1 MQDASRLSL
10 AQEVKTMLTIARNPE
25 TPTTLAD
32 DRWQAVVNRDRGR
45 DGEFVFAVSTTGVY
59 CRPSCPARRPRPEN
73 VSFFADPVAAERA
86 GFRACRRC
94 RPKAAASA
102 QEELVARA
110 TTWLD
115 AHVEERVTLPRLAM
129 ALGVSPGHLQ
139 RTFTQV
145 TGVSPRMYAA
155 ARRLESA
162 KSRLREGADVTSALY
177 ASGYGSSSRFYAQAR
192 SALGMTPTSY
202 KRGGEGMTMNYAT
215 AGSPIGQILVAAT
228 ERGICAV
235 SIGEDPAALEQSLT
249 AEYPRATIRR
259 DDDALRPY
267 VDSVLAHLRDRTSLA
282 ALPLD
287 LVGTPFQRAVWQV
300 LRAIPAGER
309 RTYGQIAATLG
320 NPKGA
325 RAVARACASN
335 PAALV
340 IPCHRVVRGDGHSG
354 GYRWGAERKQAL
366 LANEGDGVIG

>member
-1 MQDASRLSL
+1 MVTVART
-10 AQEVKTMLTIARNPE
+10 QEATKA
-25 TPTTLAD
+25 LAD
-32 DRWQAVVNRDRGR
+32 HRWQAVVNRDRGR
-45 DGEFVFAVSTTGVY
+45 DGEFVFAVSTTGIY

-73 VSFFADPVAAERA
+73 VSFFADSAAAERA

-94 RPKAAASA
+94 RPRSGLSP

-115 AHVEERVTLPRLAM
+115 AHAEERVTLPRLAA

-139 RTFTQV
+139 RTFTRV
-145 TGVSPRMYAA
+145 TGVSPRVYAA

-162 KSRLREGADVTSALY
+162 KSHLRDGADVTSALH
-177 ASGYGSSSRFYAQAR
+177 AAGYGSSSRFYAQAR

-202 KRGGEGMTMNYAT
+202 KKGGEGMTMSYAT
-215 AGSPIGQILVAAT
+215 TGSPIGQILVAAT

-235 SIGEDPAALEQSLT
+235 SIGEDDAALEQSLT

-259 DDDALRPY
+259 DDEALRPY
-267 VDSVLAHLRDRTSLA
+267 VDSVLAHLRDRAPLA

-287 LVGTPFQRAVWQV
+287 VPGTPFQHEVWRE
-300 LRAIPAGER
+300 LRAIPVGER

-320 NPKGA
+320 NPNGA
-325 RAVARACASN
+325 RAVARACAAN

-340 IPCHRVVRGDGHSG
+340 IPCHRVVRGDGGSG
-354 GYRWGAERKQAL
+354 GYRWGAERKQAI
-366 LANEGDGVIG
+366 LANER

>member
-1 MQDASRLSL
+1 MA
-10 AQEVKTMLTIARNPE
+10 MIARTEE
-25 TPTTLAD
+25 TPTALVD
-32 DRWQAVVNRDRGR
+32 DRWQAVMTRDRGR
-45 DGEFVFAVSTTGVY
+45 DGDFVFAVRTTGIY
-59 CRPSCPARRPRPEN
+59 CRPSCPARRPRREN
-73 VSFFADPVAAERA
+73 VNFFADAATAERA

-94 RPKAAASA
+94 RPKAAASS

-110 TTWLD
+110 ITWLE
-115 AHVEERVTLPRLAM
+115 AHVEERVTLPRLAA

-139 RTFTQV
+139 RTFTRV

-162 KSRLREGADVTSALY
+162 KARLRDGADVTSALH

-202 KRGGEGMTMNYAT
+202 RRGGEGMTMNYAT
-215 AGSPIGQILVAAT
+215 ADSSIGRLLVAAT

-235 SIGEDPAALEQSLT
+235 SIGEDDAALEQSLT

-267 VDSVLAHLRDRTSLA
+267 VDSIVAHLRDRTPLT

-287 LVGTPFQRAVWQV
+287 VVGTPFQHDVWRA
-300 LRAIPAGER
+300 LRTIPAGER

-320 NPKGA
+320 NPQGA
-325 RAVARACASN
+325 RAVARACAAN

-340 IPCHRVVRGDGHSG
+340 IPCHRVVRSDGGSG
-354 GYRWGAERKQAL
+354 GYRWGAERKQAI
-366 LANEGDGVIG
+366 LANEG

>member
-1 MQDASRLSL
+1 MS
-10 AQEVKTMLTIARNPE
+10 
-25 TPTTLAD
+25 TTRAD
-32 DRWQAVVNRDRGR
+32 ERWQAVMDRDSGR
-45 DGEFVFAVSTTGVY
+45 DGDFVFAVSTTGIY
-59 CRPSCPARRPRPEN
+59 CRPSCPARRPRREN
-73 VSFFADPVAAERA
+73 VSFFTDPASAERA

-94 RPKAAASA
+94 RPKSIASS
-102 QEELVARA
+102 QQELVARA
-110 TTWLD
+110 ITWLD
-115 AHVEERVTLPRLAM
+115 AHVEERVTLSRLAA

-139 RTFTQV
+139 RTFTRII
-145 TGVSPRMYAA
+145 GVSPRMYAA
-155 ARRLESA
+155 ARRLELA
-162 KSRLREGADVTSALY
+162 KSRLRDGADVTSALY

-202 KRGGEGMTMNYAT
+202 KQGGEGMTMNYAT
-215 AGSPIGQILVAAT
+215 TESPLGQILVAAT

-235 SIGEDPAALEQSLT
+235 SIGEDDSTLEQSLT

-267 VDSVLAHLRDRTSLA
+267 VDSVLAHLRDRTSLS

-287 LVGTPFQRAVWQV
+287 VVGTPFQHEVWQA
-300 LRAIPAGER
+300 LRTIPAGER

-325 RAVARACASN
+325 RAVANACAAN

-340 IPCHRVVRGDGHSG
+340 IPCHRVVRGDGGSG
-354 GYRWGAERKQAL
+354 GYRWGAERKQAIL
-366 LANEGDGVIG
+366 VNEG

>member
-1 MQDASRLSL
+1 M
-10 AQEVKTMLTIARNPE
+10 VTIAGTQE
-25 TPTTLAD
+25 TSTTRSD
-32 DRWQAVVNRDRGR
+32 DRWQAVMDRDCGR
-45 DGEFVFAVSTTGVY
+45 DGDFVFAVSTTGVY
-59 CRPSCPARRPRPEN
+59 CRPSCPARRPRREN
-73 VSFFADPVAAERA
+73 VRFFTDPASAERA

-94 RPKAAASA
+94 RPKAVASS
-102 QEELVARA
+102 QQELVGRA
-110 TTWLD
+110 ITWLD
-115 AHVEERVTLPRLAM
+115 AHVEERVTLSRLAT

-139 RTFTQV
+139 RTFTRII
-145 TGVSPRMYAA
+145 GVSPRMYAA

-162 KSRLREGADVTSALY
+162 KSRLRDGADVTSALHD
-177 ASGYGSSSRFYAQAR
+177 SGYGSSSRFYAQAR

-215 AGSPIGQILVAAT
+215 TDSPLGQILVAAT

-235 SIGEDPAALEQSLT
+235 SIGEDDSALEQSLA

-267 VDSVLAHLRDRTSLA
+267 VDSVLAHLQDRTSLS

-287 LVGTPFQRAVWQV
+287 VVGTPFQLEVWQT
-300 LRAIPAGER
+300 LRTIPAGER

-325 RAVARACASN
+325 RAVASACAAN

-340 IPCHRVVRGDGHSG
+340 IPCHRVVRGDGGSG
-354 GYRWGAERKQAL
+354 GYRWGAQRKQAI
-366 LANEGDGVIG
+366 LANEG

>member
-1 MQDASRLSL
+1 MLAIASN
-10 AQEVKTMLTIARNPE
+10 QE

-32 DRWQAVVNRDRGR
+32 DQWQAVVNRDRGR
-45 DGEFVFAVSTTGVY
+45 DGQFVFAVSTTGIY

-73 VSFFADPVAAERA
+73 VSFFANPDAAERA
-86 GFRACRRC
+86 GYRACRRC
-94 RPKAAASA
+94 QPKAVASS

-110 TTWLD
+110 TAWLD
-115 AHVEERVTLPRLAM
+115 THIEERVTLPRLAA
-129 ALGVSPGHLQ
+129 ALGVSPGHVQ
-139 RTFTQV
+139 RTFTRV
-145 TGVSPRMYAA
+145 TGVSPRAYAA

-162 KSRLREGADVTSALY
+162 KTRLRDGADVTSALY

-215 AGSPIGQILVAAT
+215 ADSPLGRILVAAT

-235 SIGEDPAALEQSLT
+235 SIGEDDASLEQALT
-249 AEYPRATIRR
+249 AEYSRATIRR
-259 DDDALRPY
+259 DDDALRLY
-267 VDSVLAHLRDRTSLA
+267 VDSIVEHLQHRTPLG

-287 LVGTPFQRAVWQV
+287 VVGTPFQHEVWQA

-309 RTYGQIAATLG
+309 HTYGQIAAMVG
-320 NPKGA
+320 NPSGA
-325 RAVARACASN
+325 RAVARACATN

-340 IPCHRVVRGDGHSG
+340 IPCHRVVRGDGGSG
-354 GYRWGAERKQAL
+354 GYRWGAERKQAI
-366 LANEGDGVIG
+366 LANEG

>member
-1 MQDASRLSL
+1 MVTKVRT
-10 AQEVKTMLTIARNPE
+10 QEM
-25 TPTTLAD
+25 PTAAAD
-32 DRWQAVVNRDRGR
+32 DRWQAVMDRDRGR
-45 DGEFVFAVSTTGVY
+45 DGEFVFAVSTTGIY

-73 VSFFADPVAAERA
+73 ISFFADPATAERA

-94 RPKAAASA
+94 LPRAVASS

-115 AHVEERVTLPRLAM
+115 AHIEERVTLARLAA

-139 RTFTQV
+139 RTFTRI
-145 TGVSPRMYAA
+145 TGVSPRKYAA
-155 ARRLESA
+155 ALRLELT

-215 AGSPIGQILVAAT
+215 ADSPIGQILVAAT

-235 SIGEDPAALEQSLT
+235 SIGEDDAALVQSLT

-267 VDSVLAHLRDRTSLA
+267 MEAVLGHLRHRTSLG

-287 LVGTPFQRAVWQV
+287 VVGTPFQHEVWQA
-300 LRAIPAGER
+300 LRTIPAGER
-309 RTYGQIAATLG
+309 RTYGQIAATVG
-320 NPKGA
+320 NSKSA
-325 RAVARACASN
+325 RAVARACATN

-340 IPCHRVVRGDGHSG
+340 IPCHRVVCGDGGSG
-354 GYRWGAERKQAL
+354 GYRWGAERKQAI
-366 LANEGDGVIG
+366 LANEG

>member
-1 MQDASRLSL
+1 M
-10 AQEVKTMLTIARNPE
+10 VTIARTQESP
-25 TPTTLAD
+25 PALAD
-32 DRWQAVVNRDRGR
+32 NRWQAVVNRERGR
-45 DGEFVFAVSTTGVY
+45 DGEFVFAVSTTGIY

-73 VSFFADPVAAERA
+73 VSFFADPTAAERA

-94 RPKAAASA
+94 RPKAGLSP

-115 AHVEERVTLPRLAM
+115 AHVEERVTLPRLAA

-139 RTFTQV
+139 RTFTRV
-145 TGVSPRMYAA
+145 TGVSPRVYAA
-155 ARRLESA
+155 ARRLELA
-162 KSRLREGADVTSALY
+162 KSRLRDGADVTSALH
-177 ASGYGSSSRFYAQAR
+177 AAGYGSSSRFYAQAR

-215 AGSPIGQILVAAT
+215 TGSPIGKVLVAAT

-235 SIGEDPAALEQSLT
+235 SIGEDDAALEQSLT

-259 DDDALRPY
+259 DDEALRPY
-267 VDSVLAHLRDRTSLA
+267 VDSVLAHLRDRTPLS

-287 LVGTPFQRAVWQV
+287 VAGTPFQHEVWQA

-325 RAVARACASN
+325 RAVARACAAN

-340 IPCHRVVRGDGHSG
+340 IPCHRVVRGDGG
-354 GYRWGAERKQAL
+354 PVGYRWGAERKVAL
-366 LANEGDGVIG
+366 LANEG

>member
-1 MQDASRLSL
+1 M
-10 AQEVKTMLTIARNPE
+10 VTIARTQG
-25 TPTTLAD
+25 TPTLTD
-32 DRWQAVVNRDRGR
+32 ERWQAVVSRDHGR
-45 DGEFVFAVSTTGVY
+45 DGQFVFAVSTTGIY
-59 CRPSCPARRPRPEN
+59 CRPSCPARRPRPEH
-73 VSFFADPVAAERA
+73 VSYFATPAAAERA

-94 RPKAAASA
+94 RPRAVASS
-102 QEELVARA
+102 QKELVAQA
-110 TTWLD
+110 TAWLD
-115 AHVEERVTLPRLAM
+115 THIEERVTLPQLAA
-129 ALGVSPGHLQ
+129 ALGVSAGHVQ
-139 RTFTQV
+139 RTFTRV
-145 TGVSPRMYAA
+145 TGVSPRAYAA
-155 ARRLESA
+155 ARRLELA
-162 KSRLREGADVTSALY
+162 KTRLREGAHVTSALY

-192 SALGMTPTSY
+192 VSLGMTPSSY
-202 KRGGEGMTMNYAT
+202 RRGGDGMTMHYAT
-215 AGSPIGQILVAAT
+215 TGSPIGRILVAAT
-228 ERGICAV
+228 ERGLCVV
-235 SIGEDPAALEQSLT
+235 SIGDDDAALEQSLT

-267 VDSVLAHLRDRTSLA
+267 VESVLAHLRDRTSLA

-287 LVGTPFQRAVWQV
+287 VVGTPFQHAVWQT
-300 LRAIPAGER
+300 LRVIPAGER

-354 GYRWGAERKQAL
+354 GYRWGVERKQAL

>member
-1 MQDASRLSL
+1 MLAIASN
-10 AQEVKTMLTIARNPE
+10 QE

-32 DRWQAVVNRDRGR
+32 DKWQAVVNRDRGR
-45 DGEFVFAVSTTGVY
+45 DGQFVFAVSTTGIY

-73 VSFFADPVAAERA
+73 VSVFANPDAAERA
-86 GFRACRRC
+86 GYRACRRC
-94 RPKAAASA
+94 QPKAVASS
-102 QEELVARA
+102 QEALVARA
-110 TTWLD
+110 ITWLD
-115 AHVEERVTLPRLAM
+115 AHVEERVTLPRLA
-129 ALGVSPGHLQ
+129 AAIGVSPGHLQ
-139 RTFTQV
+139 RTFTRV

-162 KSRLREGADVTSALY
+162 KSRLRDGYDVTSALY

-192 SALGMTPTSY
+192 SAMGMTPTSY

-215 AGSPIGQILVAAT
+215 TDSPIGQILVAAT

-235 SIGEDPAALEQSLT
+235 SIGEDDAALEQSLT

-267 VDSVLAHLRDRTSLA
+267 VDLVLAYLWDRTPLTT
-282 ALPLD
+282 LPVD
-287 LVGTPFQRAVWQV
+287 VVGTPFQHEVWQA
-300 LRAIPAGER
+300 LRTIPAGER
-309 RTYGQIAATLG
+309 RTYGQVAATLG
-320 NPKGA
+320 NPKSA
-325 RAVARACASN
+325 RAVARACATN

-340 IPCHRVVRGDGHSG
+340 IPCHRVVRGDGGSG

-366 LANEGDGVIG
+366 LANEG